1 MANKIRHLLMFKED
15 LFMDNDLKVEK
26 VACLYC
32 EEVFIHE
39 ELKCD
44 SWMVLGKECSIYQ
57 CPYCDETDGLLFI
70 KEYN

>member
-1 MANKIRHLLMFKED
+1 
-15 LFMDNDLKVEK
+15 MDNDLKVEK

-57 CPYCDETDGLLFI
+57 CPYCEETDGLLFI